1 MAEKEIK
8 ISNRKDI
15 LLLLLYT
22 RGKTKELCEAICGR
36 TRLMKMVYLFEKE
49 IFHKGNFDKYVSKE
63 KLASFE
69 AYKYGPFSIDVFRD
83 ISFFINIGYIE
94 AKNLE
99 GKDASMADIEEF
111 SKYLDEF
118 ILEGENT
125 GEGFSSYEEEEFIL
139 TEEGKQFTS
148 LLYDQL
154 TEGQKAALT
163 NFKSRYN
170 SSTLSTLLRYVYRTY
185 PDSAEKS
192 EIRSKIL

>member
-1 MAEKEIK
+1 MAVKEIK

-15 LLLLLYT
+15 LLLLLYVH
-22 RGKTKELCEAICGR
+22 GKTKELGEAICGR

-49 IFHKGNFDKYVSKE
+49 IYIKGNFDKYVSKE

-83 ISFFINIGYIE
+83 ISFFINTGYIE
-94 AKNLE
+94 TKNLE
-99 GKDASMADIEEF
+99 GKEASMADIEEF

-118 ILEGENT
+118 MMEGENT
-125 GEGFSSYEEEEFIL
+125 GEELSSYEEEEFTL
-139 TEEGKQFTS
+139 TEEGMQFAGT
-148 LLYDQL
+148 LYDQL
-154 TEGQKAALT
+154 TEGQKTELI

-170 SSTLSTLLRYVYRTY
+170 SSTLTTLLRYVYRTY
-185 PDSAEKS
+185 PDSAERS

>member
-15 LLLLLYT
+15 LLLLLYA
-22 RGKTKELCEAICGR
+22 RGKTKELGEAICGR
-36 TRLMKMVYLFEKE
+36 TRLMKMVYLFKKE
-49 IFHKGNFDKYVSKE
+49 VYHKGNFNKYVSEE

-111 SKYLDEF
+111 SKYLEEF
-118 ILEGENT
+118 MMEGENT
-125 GEGFSSYEEEEFIL
+125 GEEFSSYEEEKFTL
-139 TEEGKQFTS
+139 TEEGKQFANS
-148 LLYDQL
+148 LYDQL
-154 TEGQKAALT
+154 TEGQKTALI

-170 SSTLSTLLRYVYRTY
+170 SSTLTTLLRYVYKTY
-185 PDSAEKS
+185 PDSAERS